1 MSGQPENPNT
11 PIQRLRLRYSK
22 KGEARYI
29 GHLDVARFWER
40 VFRRVDLPIA
50 YSQGF
55 NPQARLQFASALPVG
70 IAGENELIDVWLLKC
85 IEPAEWLDAIRS
97 TLPPGFILKDIV
109 EVPLKSPVM
118 QSSLRYAVYRVYL
131 RSDISQEELKQRTQ
145 NLLAEEAI
153 LRPHQKKKEKTYD
166 LRPLVDSL
174 DVQTEDGVVVLEMK
188 LRSGQQGNARASEVL
203 DVLGLEGGQ
212 FTITRTE
219 LLLDEPVI
227 DTAAENEDM

>member
-1 MSGQPENPNT
+1 MSTQLDNPNT
-11 PIQRLRLRYSK
+11 PVQRLRLRYGK
-22 KGEARYI
+22 KNDARFI

-70 IAGENELIDVWLLKC
+70 IAGENELVDVWLLER
-85 IEPAEWLDAIRS
+85 IEPSDWLERLRS
-97 TLPPGFILKDIV
+97 TLPPGFILQDIC
-109 EVPLKSPVM
+109 EVPLRSSVM
-118 QSSLRYAVYRVYL
+118 QSSLRYAIYRVYP
-131 RSDISQEELKQRTQ
+131 RSDLSQDELIGRVQ
-145 NLLAEEAI
+145 NLLAEEEI

-174 DVQTEDGVVVLEMK
+174 DVQTENGVVVLEMK

-203 DVLGLEGGQ
+203 EVLGLKDQ
-212 FTITRTE
+212 QVTISRTE
-219 LLLDEPVI
+219 LLLEEDKIVA
-227 DTAAENEDM
+227 DTVNRDR